1 MSDEQLK
8 AENNGGAF
16 DDGGGA
22 ADGAAADVD
31 AAAAEGEDDGEA
43 QAFAELSAL
52 RAAGTR
58 FDAMSKDD
66 EGKADGGGAGKADG
80 KPGDGE
86 GAPADGKPGEGAAD
100 GKPGEGEGAP
110 ADGKPGEGAADGKP
124 GEGAAA
130 GGTDLTGDVAGLRDL
145 LVEEMG
151 DLEVAAAE
159 DGDPAVTF
167 KDLAK
172 DYPAI
177 TTAMVAI
184 VARLTA
190 PLRAQYEAQQYAAG
204 RERILGE
211 IEAELPGARALAD
224 SSEFAA
230 WYGAQ
235 PAGVQQLGQSPAAS
249 DACKLLKLYL
259 AENPQA
265 ARRAA
270 GPGSG
275 DEMKRRRLAVLA
287 AGSGGGSGAAP
298 RGGRAIERAGVSEF
312 VDEDEAEAEFERLA
326 AERRAKAA
334 Q

>member
-80 KPGDGE
+80 KPGD
-86 GAPADGKPGEGAAD
+86 
-100 GKPGEGEGAP
+100 GEGAP

>member
-100 GKPGEGEGAP
+100 GKPGEG
-110 ADGKPGEGAADGKP
+110 AAD
-124 GEGAAA
+124 

-145 LVEEMG
+145 LVDEMG

>member
-16 DDGGGA
+16 DDGG
-22 ADGAAADVD
+22 GAAADVD

-58 FDAMSKDD
+58 FDAMTHDD
-66 EGKADGGGAGKADG
+66 DGGEADGAAGKPGADGEAKPGAGDAGGQPGEGEGKTDAADG
-80 KPGDGE
+80 KPGDGGE
-86 GAPADGKPGEGAAD
+86 QPGEAQDHGLEAM
-100 GKPGEGEGAP
+100 
-110 ADGKPGEGAADGKP
+110 
-124 GEGAAA
+124 
-130 GGTDLTGDVAGLRDL
+130 GDVAGLRDL
-145 LVEEMG
+145 LVDEMG

-235 PAGVQQLGQSPAAS
+235 PAGVQQLGQSPVAS